1 MWTASSLKPQ
11 VRHPVSHQQVPRVQA
26 YFQASCKCGSDQPLG
41 CRRVLALNAKSVQ
54 LADGAL
60 HASRVPPHC
69 APGREDQVPESPQRE
84 RASGPVVVRARCAH
98 STSCAQRSA
107 RGSRRRGRGERS
119 ARSAK
124 RTTNVLG
131 DRPPALDGSPTSTD
145 EQVGSLCC
153 QVAAPASKPE
163 SLQAHAVSVL
173 PDCVQDSRAKGVRA
187 ERSHAVACQRVGR
200 ARKRSRASLG
210 LQAVLRPSRGAKR
223 RAQAA
228 ARRTRRCASRCARVQ
243 ACSSG

>member
-1 MWTASSLKPQ
+1 M
-11 VRHPVSHQQVPRVQA
+11 
-26 YFQASCKCGSDQPLG
+26 
-41 CRRVLALNAKSVQ
+41 
-54 LADGAL
+54 
-60 HASRVPPHC
+60 
-69 APGREDQVPESPQRE
+69 
-84 RASGPVVVRARCAH
+84 
-98 STSCAQRSA
+98 
-107 RGSRRRGRGERS
+107 
-119 ARSAK
+119 
-124 RTTNVLG
+124 LG

-163 SLQAHAVSVL
+163 SLQAHAVPVL
-173 PDCVQDSRAKGVRA
+173 PDGVQDSRAKGVRA

-210 LQAVLRPSRGAKR
+210 LPAVLRPSRGAKR

-243 ACSSG
+243 ACSGGQLASRSSRSVRARARGVQRTRAGRLARCCRPLSSCPRCLTARAPRPARQPGASPRVEAGQGAAPGLSQRRAWFVVSARGCALRACAPFVARKLKGLNGSHALGVRDILFSSSICAPRGPLYRPSLS